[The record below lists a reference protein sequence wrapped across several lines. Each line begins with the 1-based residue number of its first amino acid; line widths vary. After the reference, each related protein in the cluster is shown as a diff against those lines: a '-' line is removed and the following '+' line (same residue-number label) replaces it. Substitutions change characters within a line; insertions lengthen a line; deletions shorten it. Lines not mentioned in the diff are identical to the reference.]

1 MPKLVNCFYL
11 LSENRITK
19 FDFSEAFFNNDQTN
33 QMKMEITRIEEPY
46 VFEFADSQGHSIL
59 MDSSSEMEGKGRG
72 MTPMQ
77 VLLGSLMGCMS
88 IDIIL
93 VLKKQKIAPENYK
106 VEAITKKKEGVPS
119 PYDKIHFVITIDK
132 DIELKRIHRAVD
144 LSLEKYCSV
153 RACLKEDIEISYEI
167 NPV

>member
-1 MPKLVNCFYL
+1 
-11 LSENRITK
+11 
-19 FDFSEAFFNNDQTN
+19 
-33 QMKMEITRIEEPY
+33 MEITRIEEPY
-46 VFEFADSQGHSIL
+46 VFEFTNSQGHSIL
-59 MDSSSEMEGKGRG
+59 MDSSAEMEGKSRG

-93 VLKKQKIAPENYK
+93 VLKKQKCSPNQYK
-106 VEAITKKKEGVPS
+106 VRAVTRKKEGVPS
-119 PYDKIHFVITIDK
+119 PYEQIHFEITIDK
-132 DIELKRIHRAVD
+132 DIDIKRINRAVD

-153 RACLKEDIEISYEI
+153 RSCLKDEIEISYEI